1 MPFDPS
7 LPATDSEMRSD
18 EMRHQF
24 TGLKDLI
31 DAIPPAPPE
40 TDPVFAAS
48 EAHLFVAG
56 DKAKL
61 DGLPPGGG
69 GVLGTYSTR
78 TISLDTVYQP
88 SPTHPVL
95 VTISAEITANFGG
108 SKILEIY
115 SDASNPPT
123 TLRAKT
129 GLVVSAPND
138 KATFAV
144 MFAVPAGHYYK
155 LTAPASGGSVV
166 LVTAAMEFAL

>member
-1 MPFDPS
+1 MPFDPT
-7 LPATDSEMRSD
+7 LPATNSEIKSAELRN
-18 EMRHQF
+18 QF

-48 EAHLFVAG
+48 EAALFAAG

-61 DGLPPGGG
+61 DGIPAGGG
-69 GVLGTYSTR
+69 GVVGTYATRTVSLGTA
-78 TISLDTVYQP
+78 YQP
-88 SPTHPVL
+88 STTHPVL

-138 KATFAV
+138 KSTFAV
-144 MFAVPAGHYYK
+144 MFAVPAGHYYQ
-155 LTAPASGGSVV
+155 LAAPASGGSVV
-166 LVTAAMEFAL
+166 FVTDAMEFAL